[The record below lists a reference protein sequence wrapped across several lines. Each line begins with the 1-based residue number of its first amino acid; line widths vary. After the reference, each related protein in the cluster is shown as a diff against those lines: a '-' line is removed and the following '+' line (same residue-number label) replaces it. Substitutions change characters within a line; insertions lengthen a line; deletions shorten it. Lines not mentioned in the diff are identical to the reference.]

1 MRQGAAPRTCATAL
15 VAAVAG
21 LSMLVSACGQSSY
34 HYVSNKQQG
43 LFVRVPIS
51 WHTLR
56 LSESDRPD
64 PVFPE
69 PPWQVLIDSAN
80 HPAVGHYDI
89 YAAEEPV
96 GLVEIV
102 ALSSSRDSVSLAYL
116 RALSTDLA
124 VDPLQ
129 EVRDGSDDIEIVK
142 YDERNDNDFWGN
154 RIVFTAKRT
163 DGTFVTIDQLAM
175 VDTATSHLY
184 RITIRCSAACYK
196 DHQAEIGRIVS
207 SWTLRKG

>member
-1 MRQGAAPRTCATAL
+1 VTA
-15 VAAVAG
+15 VIAAVAG
-21 LSMLVSACGQSSY
+21 VSLLLTACGGSSY
-34 HYVSNKQQG
+34 HYVSNKTQG
-43 LFVRVPIS
+43 LFVRVPVS
-51 WHTLR
+51 WHTLK

-80 HPAVGHYDI
+80 HPAVGHYDV
-89 YAAEEPV
+89 YAADEPV
-96 GLVEIV
+96 GIVEIV
-102 ALSSSRDSVSLAYL
+102 TLSSSRDAVSLAYL

-129 EVRDGSDDIEIVK
+129 EVRDGSDAFQIVK
-142 YDERNDNDFWGN
+142 YDERNDEDFWGN
-154 RIVFTAKRT
+154 RLVFNAKRQ
-163 DGTFVTIDQLAM
+163 DGTVITIDQLAM

-184 RITIRCSAACYK
+184 RLTIRCSATCYK
-196 DHQAEIGRIVS
+196 DHQAEIGRVVS